1 MTFKVSMSPCHVLIS
16 IFRLI
21 NIIQD
26 VKNSTFYVIIVI
38 YKSMF
43 LFSCEGRASIALYLY
58 HRCLSSSRRRAPR
71 LKWRPQQQRCP
82 SRSRVRLCSAP
93 QRSASPSCSGGPPN
107 WRATCWPADG
117 TACATPHSKHSSW
130 TLASRWQPGSG
141 SVRAHRGFGSGR
153 LHRDW
158 SAARDT
164 AIDSATF
171 ASGRAPVPTTGTSWA
186 DDNNNSGFCY
196 QKRRRD

>member
-1 MTFKVSMSPCHVLIS
+1 M
-16 IFRLI
+16 
-21 NIIQD
+21 
-26 VKNSTFYVIIVI
+26 
-38 YKSMF
+38 
-43 LFSCEGRASIALYLY
+43 ALYLY

-71 LKWRPQQQRCP
+71 LKWRPQQRRCL
-82 SRSRVRLCSAP
+82 SRSRVRHCSAS
-93 QRSASPSCSGGPPN
+93 QRSASPSCSGGPPD

-130 TLASRWQPGSG
+130 TLESRWPPGSG

-164 AIDSATF
+164 ATDSATF
-171 ASGRAPVPTTGTSWA
+171 ASGRAPVPTTGTSWPSELTTIITA
-186 DDNNNSGFCY
+186 GSVVFSSGVSVITDGRLMILMTAGGSELESRNVCPVNE
-196 QKRRRD
+196 KHPRWAGHHGKCS